1 MSGARSRRPPL
12 KRKARKLGCRESR
25 DWAFVIRK
33 PPNTKNLTPNT
44 RHHPINPTN
53 PMNSRTPMNPMNP
66 KNPRKRL
73 DQRLVDEVLV
83 ESRERARGLILA
95 GQVRVD
101 GRRVDKPGTLIGSEA
116 AVTIAGPEHPFVGR
130 GGVKLR
136 AAPEAFG
143 VDGSEKGCL
152 EGGAR
157 ARGAVRSPLGG

>member
-1 MSGARSRRPPL
+1 MSEARARRRPL
-12 KRKARKLGCRESR
+12 KKGRSSGSQVA
-25 DWAFVIRK
+25 DPI
-33 PPNTKNLTPNT
+33 
-44 RHHPINPTN
+44 HPINPKT
-53 PMNSRTPMNPMNP
+53 
-66 KNPRKRL
+66 PRKRL
-73 DQRLVDEVLV
+73 DQRLVDEGLV

-136 AAPEAFG
+136 AALDAFG